1 MNEQPSPT
9 SDPDSDP
16 DSNDDAPLHAADDD
30 ALGFDPQIQDAVR
43 QTLRDWSTSLDADPL
58 EAPPAAVWDRIT
70 AAIATAELAGAAPT
84 SRRLRALPGGRWT
97 TPLVA
102 ASVAG
107 LALVVGANVLGG
119 FSDPTDEPAV
129 FAGAEPVTAAV
140 PESASESVSGS
151 ETSRAVADADPQVL
165 QAGFIPPARKVM
177 DLPEK
182 LTSANV
188 VQKVDEVLGSVGVKE
203 PMDVLDMPTEEW
215 QPAENGMTS
224 DPQVLRNCV
233 TKVTKVATSQAL
245 LVLRANVNG
254 LDAGLIVVPEF
265 MVDMTA
271 MDGMNKEKMRQMGRE
286 MGVTTIY
293 VVEPTCGM
301 EAPDQDPTLLR
312 VSFTLA
318 P

>member
-1 MNEQPSPT
+1 M
-9 SDPDSDP
+9 
-16 DSNDDAPLHAADDD
+16 
-30 ALGFDPQIQDAVR
+30 
-43 QTLRDWSTSLDADPL
+43 DADPL
-58 EAPPAAVWDRIT
+58 EAPPAVVWDRIT

-119 FSDPTDEPAV
+119 LSDPADEPALV
-129 FAGAEPVTAAV
+129 AGAEPVTSAI
-140 PESASESVSGS
+140 PESEA
-151 ETSRAVADADPQVL
+151 TRAVAGAGPQVL

-177 DLPEK
+177 DLSEE
-182 LTSANV
+182 LTSSNV
-188 VQKVDEVLGSVGVKE
+188 VQKIDEVLDSVGVEE

-215 QPAENGMTS
+215 QPAANGMTS

-271 MDGMNKEKMRQMGRE
+271 MDGMNKEKMRQMGQE
-286 MGVTTIY
+286 MGATTIY